1 MSCQRR
7 PHKKVQICKA
17 NGYCTYSAECIWAKR
32 TCCGNICIVGK
43 QLFERILQHISA
55 WRTLRGNMRRVF
67 PPAVW
72 NLPRVSHNP
81 VVAFLPMLPLVPSY
95 KYTTYLCSDT
105 WRRKVHIIA
114 NKSDGCSIG
123 SHQFLIGPGNLLN
136 FCLNIFFNRKFF
148 NSSILSMCIIR
159 MNREFF
165 FEDGLN
171 GFY

>member
-7 PHKKVQICKA
+7 RHKKVQICKA

-43 QLFERILQHISA
+43 QLFKRILQHISA
-55 WRTLRGNMRRVF
+55 WRTLRGNIRRVF

-81 VVAFLPMLPLVPSY
+81 VVAFLPRLLLVPWY

-105 WRRKVHIIA
+105 WHIW
-114 NKSDGCSIG
+114 SE
-123 SHQFLIGPGNLLN
+123 QFLIGPGNLFN
-136 FCLNIFFNRKFF
+136 FCLNIFFNRKLF
-148 NSSILSMCIIR
+148 NSSILSKCIIW
-159 MNREFF
+159 MNR
-165 FEDGLN
+165 
-171 GFY
+171 